1 MHNNIISNTSCLI
14 ILSNINR
21 LNLLH
26 DVYETIMITDEVAVE
41 YGDSLPK
48 WITVEPVKDKE
59 KTKIISSGLGIGE
72 SSTIALALEQKNAL
86 IILDDKK
93 ARRLAKEYELSVT
106 GTLGVVVKAK
116 NMGFIVDIQSVLND
130 FKQYGFW
137 IPYDI
142 EQFLLS

>member
-1 MHNNIISNTSCLI
+1 
-14 ILSNINR
+14 
-21 LNLLH
+21 
-26 DVYETIMITDEVAVE
+26 MITDEVAVE